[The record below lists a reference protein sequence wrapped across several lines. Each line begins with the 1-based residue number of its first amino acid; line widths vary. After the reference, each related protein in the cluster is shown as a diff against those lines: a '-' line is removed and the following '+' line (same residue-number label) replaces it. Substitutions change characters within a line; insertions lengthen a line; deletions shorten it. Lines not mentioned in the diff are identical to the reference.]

1 MTVKGVALDANTRC
15 RHYSTDK
22 DIIAIKFKC
31 CETFYACYECHEQ
44 LADHSPEVWDKS
56 ERDVPAV
63 LCGSCRH
70 VLTIQEYMDSI
81 NFCPK
86 CHSAFNPG
94 CKTHYHLYFSS

>member
-15 RHYSTDK
+15 RHYGTDK

-56 ERDVPAV
+56 EWDMPAV

-70 VLTIQEYMDSI
+70 VLTIQEYMDSG
-81 NFCPK
+81 NCCPK
-86 CHSAFNPG
+86 CGSVFNPG
-94 CKTHYHLYFSS
+94 CKTHYHLYFRS